1 MKSMKVLIIYSSTHH
16 KNTERIA
23 QAMAEVLGA
32 DLVETQNAKAEDI
45 LNYDL
50 IGFDSGIYMWE
61 HHKLLLK
68 FVDRLKPASGKKV
81 FIFSTSGAPY
91 GKKHHKKLREELIKK
106 GFNIVGEFN
115 CLGWDTVGLLK
126 LIGGMNKGRPNEQD
140 IENAKNFA
148 KELMKI
154 KN

>member
-1 MKSMKVLIIYSSTHH
+1 MKVLIIYSSTHH

-81 FIFSTSGAPY
+81 FIFLVVKEINLFSTLHYNS
-91 GKKHHKKLREELIKK
+91 GKKRHFL
-106 GFNIVGEFN
+106 F
-115 CLGWDTVGLLK
+115 
-126 LIGGMNKGRPNEQD
+126 
-140 IENAKNFA
+140 
-148 KELMKI
+148 
-154 KN
+154 

>member
-1 MKSMKVLIIYSSTHH
+1 MKVLIIYSSTHH

-50 IGFDSGIYMWE
+50 IGFGSGIYAFR
-61 HHKLLLK
+61 HHQLLFKFIRDLKL
-68 FVDRLKPASGKKV
+68 VEDKKA
-81 FIFSTSGAPY
+81 FIFSTSGAPN
-91 GKKHHKKLREELIKK
+91 GEKFHKKLHQELIKK

-115 CLGWDTVGLLK
+115 CLGWVTVGLLK
-126 LIGGMNKGRPNEQD
+126 WIGGINKGRPNEQD

>member
-50 IGFDSGIYMWE
+50 IGFGSGIYMWE

-115 CLGWDTVGLLK
+115 CLGWDTFGPLK